1 MRASTSIRIDSE
13 AKAITIEVLKQYGL
27 SLSDGINLFCKQV
40 ALTHSIPFE
49 LKVPQE
55 RMKTALEELEAKKG
69 EKFKNIEDLKRDLL
83 S

>member
-1 MRASTSIRIDSE
+1 MRSSTSIRIDSE
-13 AKAITIEVLKQYGL
+13 AKAIAIEVLKQYGL

-49 LKVPQE
+49 LKVPKE
-55 RMKTALEELEAKKG
+55 RMKIALQELEEKKG
-69 EKFKNIEDLKRDLL
+69 KKFTDIEELKRDLL

>member
-1 MRASTSIRIDSE
+1 MRASTSIRIDNE

-55 RMKTALEELEAKKG
+55 RMKVALEELEAKNG
-69 EKFKNIEDLKRDLL
+69 EKFKNMEDLKRDLL